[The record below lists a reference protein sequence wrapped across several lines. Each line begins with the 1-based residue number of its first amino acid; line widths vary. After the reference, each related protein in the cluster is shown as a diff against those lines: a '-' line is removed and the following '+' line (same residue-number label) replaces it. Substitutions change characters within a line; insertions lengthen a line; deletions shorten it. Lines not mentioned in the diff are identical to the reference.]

1 MKIGTKSWNP
11 ALILKNYGILFFLV
25 LMIVVFALLMP
36 NTFATA
42 GNFRQI
48 LADQAIPGI
57 LALAVILPL
66 AAGQFDL
73 SVGANLGIC
82 TITGIVMAGSGVPTA
97 LVILVTLGLGLLI
110 GAVNA
115 FMTVVIG
122 VNSFI
127 ATLAMSTIL
136 AGLNLYLTK
145 SSLITHAAADFSALT
160 NTRLPGGL
168 QVVIFYF
175 VAIAFV
181 LWFVLERTPFGRY
194 LRATGLSPEAAE
206 LSGVRTKRYSAAS
219 LMIAGLLSGTA
230 GTLLASRSSSA
241 TPDLGPEFLLPA
253 YAAAFLGATAI
264 RTGYFNVWGTV
275 IGVYLLA
282 VGANGLIIL
291 GAPTWVSH
299 IFNGVALLIAVSAA
313 TLVQRRKKVA
323 KMAKGSNGPSAGDAP
338 AVQTGGSDSPDDA
351 ALKQEAT
358 PSQPAR

>member
-1 MKIGTKSWNP
+1 MKTGTKSWNP

-25 LMIVVFALLMP
+25 LMILVFSLLMP
-36 NTFATA
+36 STFASV

-73 SVGANLGIC
+73 SVGANLGVC
-82 TITGIVMAGSGVPTA
+82 TITGIVLAGVGVPTA
-97 LVILVTLGLGLLI
+97 FVILATLGLGLLI
-110 GAVNA
+110 GTVNA
-115 FMTVVIG
+115 FMSVVIG

-136 AGLNLYLTK
+136 AGINLYLTG

-206 LSGVRTKRYSAAS
+206 LSGVRIKRYSAAS

-323 KMAKGSNGPSAGDAP
+323 KAVKSPDGPAARESTV
-338 AVQTGGSDSPDDA
+338 VQTYGGDSPDD
-351 ALKQEAT
+351 EAVT
-358 PSQPAR
+358 TSVTSSQSAP

>member
-1 MKIGTKSWNP
+1 MKNETKSWNP

-25 LMIVVFALLMP
+25 LMIIVFSLLMP
-36 NTFATA
+36 NTFASV

-82 TITGIVMAGSGVPTA
+82 TITGIVMAGAGVPTA
-97 LVILVTLGLGLLI
+97 LVILLTLGLGLLI
-110 GAVNA
+110 GAINA
-115 FMTVVIG
+115 FMAVVIG

-136 AGLNLYLTK
+136 AGLNLYLTG

-175 VAIAFV
+175 IIIAFV

-219 LMIAGLLSGTA
+219 LMVAGLLSGTA

-241 TPDLGPEFLLPA
+241 TPDLGPEYLLPA

-323 KMAKGSNGPSAGDAP
+323 KVAKSSEGPADGDSTN
-338 AVQTGGSDSPDDA
+338 VRTDGNDSPDNTNINHEA
-351 ALKQEAT
+351 A
-358 PSQPAR
+358 SSRSGR